1 MDYKSLTRGLS
12 VGPQVTVADLPAL
25 KQAGFRAIICNRPDG
40 EGADQPTFEEV
51 SRAAQD
57 LGLKTLYL
65 PIVAGRVSDKEA
77 AAFGDALTT
86 LTGPVLAF
94 CRSLFTQPRFG
105 RCPRL
110 NQSRSL
116 ADIQNATKAAGY
128 DMGGVVRRIVNGGK
142 TSSNT
147 GDASFEIVIVGSGE
161 GGLRLQ
167 LSIQTISSVTNPAGP
182 WSGTQYSRPP
192 IPRGVHWIEG
202 TVAAFEQGNNLI
214 ILVGCR
220 VMKYL
225 RLTVC
230 PRVKL
235 DWHKVEGLVETLGKN
250 GVTSNYR
257 YDLGPYTRELV
268 RVRKAGRVI
277 FTQPAMPIKCAGA
290 PQKVMYLLGGSW
302 FRCGVLKNIDIQF
315 NTAGGVLFG
324 VKDYVTTL
332 MDCVRKYDATLNF
345 FRTLVAVDGPA
356 KKAWLDVVKPDAPA
370 DRLEM
375 DFDMLHVCPPQAAPD
390 FIKV

>member
-65 PIVAGRVSDKEA
+65 PIVAGRVSDKE
-77 AAFGDALTT
+77 
-86 LTGPVLAF
+86 
-94 CRSLFTQPRFG
+94 
-105 RCPRL
+105 
-110 NQSRSL
+110 
-116 ADIQNATKAAGY
+116 AAGY

-268 RVRKAGRVI
+268 RVMKAGRVI

-290 PQKVMYLLGGSW
+290 PQKAMYLSGGSW

-324 VKDYVTTL
+324 VKDYVTAL
-332 MDCVRKYDATLNF
+332 MDRVRKYDATLNF

>member
-1 MDYKSLTRGLS
+1 M
-12 VGPQVTVADLPAL
+12 V
-25 KQAGFRAIICNRPDG
+25 
-40 EGADQPTFEEV
+40 
-51 SRAAQD
+51 
-57 LGLKTLYL
+57 
-65 PIVAGRVSDKEA
+65 
-77 AAFGDALTT
+77 GDAIFEASDTACT
-86 LTGPVLAF
+86 MG
-94 CRSLFTQPRFG
+94 SL
-105 RCPRL
+105 
-110 NQSRSL
+110 
-116 ADIQNATKAAGY
+116 
-128 DMGGVVRRIVNGGK
+128 
-142 TSSNT
+142 
-147 GDASFEIVIVGSGE
+147 
-161 GGLRLQ
+161 
-167 LSIQTISSVTNPAGP
+167 
-182 WSGTQYSRPP
+182 
-192 IPRGVHWIEG
+192 IPRGVHWIKG
-202 TVAAFEQGNNLI
+202 AVAAFEPDNNLI

-220 VMKYL
+220 VMKYS
-225 RLTVC
+225 RLAVC